1 VTKTVVAGR
10 YGGPEVLELHDI
22 VLPQPGAGQV
32 LIDVKAAGAN
42 QIDYKLYSGLP
53 GHRSGGTARAGRP
66 GGVRRGR
73 RCGCGH
79 HRVHRPA

>member
-1 VTKTVVAGR
+1 MVVASG

-42 QIDYKLYSGLP
+42 AIDYKLYSGCLLYTLDVYKRQDLP
-53 GHRSGGTARAGRP
+53 A
-66 GGVRRGR
+66 VLF
-73 RCGCGH
+73 
-79 HRVHRPA
+79 